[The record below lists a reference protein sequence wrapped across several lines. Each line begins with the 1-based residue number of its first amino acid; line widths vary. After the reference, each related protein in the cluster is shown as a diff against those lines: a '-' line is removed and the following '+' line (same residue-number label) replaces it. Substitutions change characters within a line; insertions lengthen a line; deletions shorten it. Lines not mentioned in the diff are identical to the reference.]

1 MKDLLTSFI
10 SFSFALLIT
19 YFLSI
24 QSNYGSILYEL
35 VFLIYLIHFI
45 SYIPSFLFKTEK
57 FYDITGTVAYLFGI
71 YFIYNSL
78 IDKDIKQTSIIVLF
92 MVFIWALRLGI
103 FLFYRVFKFKN
114 DTRFDKVKKSAS
126 KFLMYF
132 MVSSLW
138 VFLTTVNAFVYVL
151 NNNSDFDFF
160 FYFGS
165 IIWLIGFFIE
175 VTADLQKFKFKL
187 IDENKNKFINSG
199 LWSFSRHPNYFGEIL
214 LWIGIAVISIPSLIS
229 FQYISLISPIFVYF
243 LLTKASGI
251 PILEESANKKWGN
264 DEDYI
269 NYKNETPILFPN
281 FLNQKK

>member
-1 MKDLLTSFI
+1 MKDLLTSLI
-10 SFSFALLIT
+10 SFLFALLVT
-19 YFLSI
+19 YFLSL

-35 VFLIYLIHFI
+35 VFLIYLIHII

-57 FYDITGTVAYLFGI
+57 FYDITGTIAYVFGI
-71 YFIYNSL
+71 YYIYNSL
-78 IDKDIKQTSIIVLF
+78 IDKDVKQTSIIVLLL
-92 MVFIWALRLGI
+92 VFTWALRLGL

-114 DTRFDKVKKSAS
+114 DTRFDNVKKSAS

-138 VFLTTVNAFVYVL
+138 VFLTTINAFVYVL
-151 NNNSDFDFF
+151 NNNSDF
-160 FYFGS
+160 
-165 IIWLIGFFIE
+165 GFFIE

-214 LWIGIAVISIPSLIS
+214 LWIGIAVISIPSLIG
-229 FQYISLISPIFVYF
+229 FQYISLVSPIFVYF

-251 PILEESANKKWGN
+251 PILEESANKKWGH

-269 NYKNETPILFPN
+269 NYKNKTPILFPN
-281 FLNQKK
+281 FLNQK